1 MCSEFNGASDLLVF
15 MSLCHR
21 QVEIWTLKDR
31 PSENISTGKKNL
43 CGTLSTAE
51 LKKKSQNL
59 RPRRDIRHF
68 NQEGVQ
74 ISHRALSK
82 KCLRGLN

>member
-15 MSLCHR
+15 MSSCHG

-51 LKKKSQNL
+51 LKKKFKICD
-59 RPRRDIRHF
+59 R
-68 NQEGVQ
+68 EGIYV
-74 ISHRALSK
+74 ILTK
-82 KCLRGLN
+82 KESEFHVAP